1 MTELPEDAVDEAE
14 RLTRLARRVGDEE
27 EAAAYRERRDAL
39 LAEHDYEARVREDDD
54 GDTLVCYPA
63 EWLADGTVRVERI
76 EDTDRAA
83 ERSLTRGGEA
93 EEWESVEEHNRALV
107 ERVREAHGDAE
118 AANARAFADFMG
130 NHYSRRMET
139 ATRAE
144 LREFREEYYPR
155 NVWPTDEQEAAL
167 ERSLRAV
174 FEIAGEQYPS

>member
-1 MTELPEDAVDEAE
+1 MTEVPEDVVDEAE
-14 RLTRLARRVGDEE
+14 RLTRLARRVGDDE
-27 EAAAYRERRDAL
+27 EAAAYRERRDDL
-39 LAEHDYEARVREDDD
+39 LAEHDFEVRVREEDDS
-54 GDTLVCYPA
+54 DTLVCYPE
-63 EWLADGTVRVERI
+63 EWLEDGTVRVERI

-83 ERSLTRGGEA
+83 ERSLSRGGEA
-93 EEWESVEEHNRALV
+93 EEWETVEEHNRAIV
-107 ERVREAHGDAE
+107 ESVRETYGESE

-144 LREFREEYYPR
+144 LREFRAEYYPR

-174 FEIAGEQYPS
+174 FEIAGERYPA

>member
-1 MTELPEDAVDEAE
+1 MSEAPDDAVDEAE
-14 RLTRLARRVGDEE
+14 RLTRLARRVGDDE
-27 EAAAYRERRDAL
+27 EAAAYRERRDRL

-63 EWLADGTVRVERI
+63 EWLDDGTVRVERI

-83 ERSLTRGGEA
+83 ERPLSRGGEA
-93 EEWESVEEHNRALV
+93 EEWESVEEHNRRLV
-107 ERVREAHGDAE
+107 ESVRKAYGDAE

-139 ATRAE
+139 ATEAE
-144 LREFREEYYPR
+144 LREFEQQYYPR
-155 NVWPTDEQEAAL
+155 NVWPTDEQRDLL

-174 FEIAGEQYPS
+174 FEIAEKPYPA